1 MDMKNKK
8 SNKEIVLDPE
18 SNQLNIQQN
27 SGKAKLHGLNDK
39 FPVEN
44 FIKLVSTQKGK
55 TIHLQTYK
63 YPSQKDNIKGV
74 VYLM

>member
-18 SNQLNIQQN
+18 SNEVKIQETT
-27 SGKAKLHGLNDK
+27 GKTELHGLNDK
-39 FPVEN
+39 FLVEN
-44 FIKLVSTQKGK
+44 FVKLTTTQKGK

-63 YPSQKDNIKGV
+63 YPSQKDEIKGV
-74 VYLM
+74 VYLL

>member
-1 MDMKNKK
+1 MKNKK
-8 SNKEIVLDPE
+8 SNKEIVLDPD
-18 SNQLNIQQN
+18 SNELKIQQI
-27 SGKAKLHGLNDK
+27 SDKGKLHGLNDK